1 MLLLFVLVLLVGS
14 LRVDGLDLLDDV
26 LSVSDLL
33 AVSVDVVVRLHPG
46 AHCDCLD
53 EAGHPMLV
61 AGEIDTNSQEEAQDQ
76 AGEQRTLEHKDN
88 WVGFKSSFMFHEG

>member
-1 MLLLFVLVLLVGS
+1 MAAYEAHRVSADYCWTSSTDIGRIAQYPSELLGFG
-14 LRVDGLDLLDDV
+14 R
-26 LSVSDLL
+26 SD
-33 AVSVDVVVRLHPG
+33 
-46 AHCDCLD
+46 AH